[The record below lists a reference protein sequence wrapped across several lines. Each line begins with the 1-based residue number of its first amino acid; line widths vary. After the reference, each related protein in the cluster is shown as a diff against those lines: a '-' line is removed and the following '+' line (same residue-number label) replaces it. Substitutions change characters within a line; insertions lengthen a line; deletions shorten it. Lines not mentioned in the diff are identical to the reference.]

1 MNSDGTILGR
11 PRSFDEADALEKAM
25 QVFWSHGFAGASYPA
40 LEAATGLHRQSLRY
54 AFGDKAALFE
64 RVIGHYADRKVGGVA
79 AILSRSGAALD
90 NVRAVFELWGRD
102 ANHPSRHG
110 CLMVNALAELGN
122 GGMVAVKA
130 IDRANQTLIEAFVR
144 AFTTAQEEGALRAD
158 LNPQVLARQAV
169 ALGDG
174 FMVHGRSGAIA
185 KFADDAFSAFLSQ
198 IAKQP

>member
-130 IDRANQTLIEAFVR
+130 IDGPISIRRFSH
-144 AFTTAQEEGALRAD
+144 
-158 LNPQVLARQAV
+158 ARPSHWAM
-169 ALGDG
+169 ASWC
-174 FMVHGRSGAIA
+174 MVVQGPLQSLPTMR
-185 KFADDAFSAFLSQ
+185 FQLF
-198 IAKQP
+198 